1 MASIKDIKEK
11 TSLEKI
17 EEIKAYIKSK
27 NYRYCMTTTEYES
40 GGKIISIVIGKYE
53 LFNNTCIIKC
63 EEAAAVIYYNELF
76 KSTKDK
82 ITVSFGDKI
91 KYDLDALGLENLYKV
106 LDHKHFIEG
115 AKQDI
120 ERIIKGANCNESM

>member
-1 MASIKDIKEK
+1 MANIKEN

-17 EEIKAYIKSK
+17 EKIKAYIKSK

-40 GGKIISIVIGKYE
+40 GGKIITIVIGKYE
-53 LFNNTCIIKC
+53 SFD

-76 KSTKDK
+76 KSTKDT
-82 ITVSFGDKI
+82 ITVSFGDKT

-106 LDHKHFIEG
+106 LDHKHFIER

-120 ERIIKGANCNESM
+120 ERIIEGANCNESM

>member
-1 MASIKDIKEK
+1 MASIKEK

-53 LFNNTCIIKC
+53 LFD
-63 EEAAAVIYYNELF
+63 EEATAVIYYNELF

-106 LDHKHFIEG
+106 LDHKHFIKR